1 LHNNTIRKEDLIK
14 VPTLPVAG
22 RYLFW
27 EDSKKDLKLFWNL
40 NNMVEENK
48 YSMTMPQLHSMLN
61 SLKGEE
67 SIFDLYEKERHD
79 DIKSIN

>member
-1 LHNNTIRKEDLIK
+1 
-14 VPTLPVAG
+14 
-22 RYLFW
+22 
-27 EDSKKDLKLFWNL
+27 
-40 NNMVEENK
+40 MVEENK